1 MKDVTMA
8 SSRARWSGGRRR
20 TARRVAAALVATAAL
35 AAHAQ
40 GTPGWSFEFTPYL
53 WGARL
58 GGDTSIAGLPTPP
71 AAVEAAFSD
80 IFSHLSAGA
89 MGTFEARHGRW
100 AFIGDAMYIR
110 LEDTFTTDRQR
121 FGDVSGRITQQMY
134 AATAAYRVND
144 APAAVDVL
152 GGVRYNDIEV
162 GLATTGGLL
171 PPNSASESRGW
182 ADAIVGVRVLAP
194 IAPDWSLLGY
204 VDVGGGGSKFTWQAI
219 AGASYAFNDTWAMK
233 FGYRYLKVDYDKDQF
248 LYDMATQGPYI
259 GVGIRF

>member
-1 MKDVTMA
+1 MNDAIMVDSGPRRGRSPFGA
-8 SSRARWSGGRRR
+8 ARCI
-20 TARRVAAALVATAAL
+20 AAALAGAAPL

-40 GTPGWSFEFTPYL
+40 GTPGWSFDFTPYL

-71 AAVEAAFSD
+71 AAVEAPFSD
-80 IFSHLSAGA
+80 IFDHLSAGA
-89 MGTFEARHGRW
+89 MGVFEARHGRW

-110 LEDTFTTDRQR
+110 LEDTFTTDRR
-121 FGDVSGRITQQMY
+121 TFGDASGKITQQMY

-171 PPNSASESRGW
+171 PPRSADESRGW
-182 ADAIVGVRVLAP
+182 TDAIVGFRV
-194 IAPDWSLLGY
+194 IAPVARDWSLVGY

-233 FGYRYLKVDYDKDQF
+233 FGYRYLKIDYDKDQF